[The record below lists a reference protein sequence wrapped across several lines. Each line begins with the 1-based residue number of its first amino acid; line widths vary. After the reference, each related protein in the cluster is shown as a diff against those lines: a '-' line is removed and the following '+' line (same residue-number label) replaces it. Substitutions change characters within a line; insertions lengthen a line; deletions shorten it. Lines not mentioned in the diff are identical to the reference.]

1 MSLEFLFVLILIVA
15 NGVFAMS
22 EAAMISAR
30 RARLQQR
37 AEEGDSG
44 AATALK
50 MIEEPSRFLSTV
62 QIGITLI
69 GILSG
74 AVGGSALAE
83 NIQPLLENIPP
94 LRPHSAALSVLLVV
108 LLITYLSLVIG
119 ELVPK
124 RLALNNAEGIAAVV
138 ARPMGLLSRLTA
150 PAVAVLTFSTR
161 LVLMLLG
168 VRPSDDPPVTE
179 EEVRIMLEEGA
190 EAGVFEVDEQ
200 QMVENIFRLADW
212 RTSAVM
218 TPYTEVIWLD
228 INAPAD
234 ETIALMSRS
243 RFVAYPVFQHDPR
256 TPLGVVMLEDL
267 WAQLA
272 SAQPLD
278 LKAAL
283 KPPLYIP
290 ENALALRA
298 LDLFRQTRQRLALV
312 IDEHGSVSGV
322 ITPQDILE
330 SVMTD
335 LENEAEAE
343 IVRRADNSWL
353 VDGMMN
359 IDEFEDYLDLDIFP
373 EEERGDYDTIG
384 GFVMMRIGRIPQTAD
399 QFTWNGLNFEVMD
412 MDGRRVDKVLVSQP
426 DSTSQKADSAS

>member
-234 ETIALMSRS
+234 ETIALISRS

-272 SAQPLD
+272 GAQPLD

>member
-83 NIQPLLENIPP
+83 NIQPVLENIPP

-234 ETIALMSRS
+234 ETIALISRS

-272 SAQPLD
+272 GAQPLD

>member
-62 QIGITLI
+62 QIGINLI

-234 ETIALMSRS
+234 ETIALISRS

-272 SAQPLD
+272 GAQPLD

>member
-234 ETIALMSRS
+234 ETIALISRS

>member
-83 NIQPLLENIPP
+83 NIQPVLENIPP

-234 ETIALMSRS
+234 ETIALISRS